1 MMYWIA
7 LLAALGVAVSNG
19 IAAVLQ
25 KISADKQKRI
35 SSKNIGLV
43 LLMLRDW
50 PYLVGLLLDGLAW
63 LLTLVAVHSLPLFV
77 VQPIIALSVVVT
89 ALVERLF
96 FRRKLGTRVT
106 VAIICIVGGL
116 LILSMQ
122 STVQH
127 AQPIS
132 ETLRFVIM
140 VAPLI
145 IGAIGLGAMKNT
157 SRWATIT
164 LAGLAGV
171 AFGGTSI
178 VGRML
183 NFSESFWRVFASP
196 LFVVLLAYGI
206 VGMVLFSVA
215 LQRNRASV
223 VNSAMIAFETLVPVS
238 IGIMLLGDAPK
249 NGSWGFVVVG
259 AAIALAGTLLVAS
272 AKQHKNET
280 RMNQPTV

>member
-25 KISADKQKRI
+25 KISADKQERI
-35 SSKNIGLV
+35 SSKNIVLV
-43 LLMLRDW
+43 LRMLGDW

-89 ALVERLF
+89 ALVERFF
-96 FRRKLGTRVT
+96 FRRKLGTRVI
-106 VAIICIVGGL
+106 VAIIFIVGGL

-122 STVQH
+122 ATVQH
-127 AQPIS
+127 AHPIS
-132 ETLRFVIM
+132 NTLRLAIM
-140 VAPLI
+140 AAPLP
-145 IGAIGLGAMKNT
+145 IGAIGLAAMKSTN
-157 SRWATIT
+157 RWATLT
-164 LAGLAGV
+164 LAGLAGA

-183 NFSESFWRVFASP
+183 NFSDSFWQVFASP
-196 LFVVLLAYGI
+196 LFVSLLAYGV
-206 VGMVLFSVA
+206 VGIVLFTVA

-223 VNSAMIAFETLVPVS
+223 VNSVMIALETLVPVS

-249 NGSWGFVVVG
+249 NGSWGFVVAG
-259 AAIALAGTLLVAS
+259 ATIAFAGTLLVVS
-272 AKQHKNET
+272 AEQYTYET
-280 RMNQPTV
+280 KTHHPTV